1 MMSSKLSVVPVL
13 GLIGLLVM
21 ALMVGAFASV
31 AFAQGS
37 DEDAEEA
44 DLTTSLP
51 DPEAVS
57 VLFEEMTL
65 VQVISEETGY
75 AKTECAGNGL
85 NNIQPSPDGPRILVP
100 NAGDLSADGSNVS
113 IKLNPD
119 GEISFVPRVQGQ
131 MIRMPMT
138 IGDKLEGQEVLELT
152 MDEAN
157 QLMAAGQLVWTA
169 KDQGPFGNGHG
180 LPGHIA
186 ECDPMF
192 DESTWSDFAESES
205 LESE

>member
-1 MMSSKLSVVPVL
+1 
-13 GLIGLLVM
+13 
-21 ALMVGAFASV
+21 MVGAFASV
-31 AFAQGS
+31 AFAQ
-37 DEDAEEA
+37 DEDEDTGPTAPVDPLAVAE
-44 DLTTSLP
+44 DR
-51 DPEAVS
+51 S
-57 VLFEEMTL
+57 VLLEEMTL
-65 VQVISEETGY
+65 VQVIAEETGY

-100 NAGDLSADGSNVS
+100 NAGDLSVDGSNVS
-113 IKLNPD
+113 IKLDTD